1 MASALLIKGELDA
14 QNNPELHS
22 NTGPLIANFK
32 QLSSI
37 LTCDFSL
44 SVVSML
50 EALINVLVSFV
61 NASRPRVSVFV
72 SLLFIYI
79 CFLTYSSCEEGARTL
94 EPFRSGFKSLCYRFV
109 IVTLWTKKLL

>member
-61 NASRPRVSVFV
+61 NASRPRVSLSLYYTYIYVF
-72 SLLFIYI
+72 
-79 CFLTYSSCEEGARTL
+79 
-94 EPFRSGFKSLCYRFV
+94 
-109 IVTLWTKKLL
+109 